1 LPFFQRG
8 FLSNVEP
15 LPLLEKVEAA
25 LVDISNDYYAR
36 HPEDRLQRNEVG
48 VFRFEIVPQR
58 INAALP
64 PEA

>member
-1 LPFFQRG
+1 
-8 FLSNVEP
+8 

-48 VFRFEIVPQR
+48 VFRFEIVQQR